1 MQDLHS
7 SRIIAL
13 VTGGNRGIGFAVA
26 SQLVKDHNYHV
37 IIGSRDL
44 KAGKDAAASISSD
57 FSKVSSIQLD
67 LTSDSSIASAVESI
81 QTTYGRLDVL
91 INNAGVLHDI
101 SVPKLPT
108 RELFRE
114 TFGTNVFGTACLTE
128 ELLPLLRKSSWPRV
142 VFVSS
147 SIGSLTEATDTTKPF
162 YAVDTKAYDSSK
174 AAVNMLMLN
183 YARLLEDVGGCV
195 NSVCPGMVNTPL
207 SGNNPLG
214 EGPEVGARRVVQMA
228 LLGREGVTGTFSD
241 SHGTLPW

>member
-1 MQDLHS
+1 MQDLPS
-7 SRIIAL
+7 SRTIAL
-13 VTGGNRGIGFAVA
+13 VTGANRGIGLAVA

-37 IIGSRDL
+37 IIGSRDP
-44 KAGKDAAASISSD
+44 KAGQDAASSISFD
-57 FSKVSSIQLD
+57 PVKVSSIQLD
-67 LTSDSSIASAVESI
+67 LVSDSSIASAVEHI
-81 QTTYGRLDVL
+81 KTTYGRLDVL
-91 INNAGVLHDI
+91 INNAGVLYDI
-101 SVPKLPT
+101 SVPKLPI

-114 TFGTNVFGTACLTE
+114 TFETNVFGTACLTE
-128 ELLPLLRKSSWPRV
+128 ALLALLRKSSHPRI

-183 YARLLEDVGGCV
+183 YTRLLEDVGGRV

-214 EGPEVGARRVVQMA
+214 ETPEVGAKRVVEMA
-228 LLGREGVTGTFSD
+228 VLRSEGVTGTFSD
-241 SHGTLPW
+241 SHGSLPW